1 MPKLTVERQ
10 KQLEQELQALQQA
23 TDPAKAGASITD
35 VAGKI
40 STLARIL
47 AELLAAWGA
56 SDHAKAMDAEI
67 KRPTPKS

>member
-10 KQLEQELQALQQA
+10 KQLEQELQALQHA
-23 TDPAKAGASITD
+23 TDPAKAGASVTD
-35 VAGKI
+35 IAGKI

-56 SDHAKAMDAEI
+56 
-67 KRPTPKS
+67 R

>member
-1 MPKLTVERQ
+1 MSKLTIERQ
-10 KQLEQELQALQQA
+10 KQLEQELQALQHSH
-23 TDPAKAGASITD
+23 DHAKAEASMTD

-67 KRPTPKS
+67 KRPTP